1 MIQNMALKNILFAI
15 GLMFTNFIFPDFGI
29 QFIVALSIGL
39 ILPEKII
46 NPINK
51 FILKI
56 PGVKKFEEL
65 LSKNKKLKTIIPRI
79 IAGYFFTYL
88 IGGICLFVAYF
99 VL

>member
-1 MIQNMALKNILFAI
+1 MLLKNILLTI
-15 GLMFTNFIFPDFGI
+15 GLMFTNFIVPDFGI

-46 NPINK
+46 NPIHK
-51 FILKI
+51 LILKI
-56 PGVKKFEEL
+56 PGVKNFEKF
-65 LSKNKKLKTIIPRI
+65 LSKNKRLKTIIPRI

-88 IGGICLFVAYF
+88 IGSICLFLAYF